1 MADKIENKHLKKGK
15 NISEQ
20 FSTFC
25 KREGKNF
32 KLCKTINNE
41 YFYSLCSKGYD
52 ESKDFCEANDMKLIS
67 TENSEFW
74 EKENSGNFSCMQHLW
89 KFWVDFESCDNEEF
103 IKKVRDGKENCKLK
117 LEKMQSLE
125 NSSSTA
131 LVAERNN
138 GGGMYFKVLKINK
151 KKKFV
156 CVKETTQENTTEKIP
171 ESQTIISVVNTTKEE
186 INQNVTA
193 KTVSES
199 TTKAEIDVLNPNV
212 KETSKEITTKKE
224 TDQKVNTEIVSESTT
239 KPEIDML
246 NPNVKEISKEFT
258 TKKVLESTLKAN
270 FNVATPTTQTTD
282 LVNTDTK
289 TSGYTISPPT
299 YIIPIFCVF
308 VIIFIA
314 LAFRKFNKNNDS
326 KKPKNDEEANCESI
340 EMDGLLDENKS

>member
-1 MADKIENKHLKKGK
+1 
-15 NISEQ
+15 
-20 FSTFC
+20 
-25 KREGKNF
+25 
-32 KLCKTINNE
+32 
-41 YFYSLCSKGYD
+41 
-52 ESKDFCEANDMKLIS
+52 MKLIS

-199 TTKAEIDVLNPNV
+199 TTKF
-212 KETSKEITTKKE
+212 
-224 TDQKVNTEIVSESTT
+224 
-239 KPEIDML
+239 EIDML